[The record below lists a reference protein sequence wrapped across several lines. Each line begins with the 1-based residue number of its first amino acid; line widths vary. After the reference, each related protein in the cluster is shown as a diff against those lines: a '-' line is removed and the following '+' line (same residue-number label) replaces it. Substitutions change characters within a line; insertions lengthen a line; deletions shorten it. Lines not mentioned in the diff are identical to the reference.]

1 MKYLNCGCMAFVLV
15 SVMTASAYAED
26 PPATPAPAPT
36 EAPAPAPAPAPGEP
50 RKFAGARTSY
60 YIAGGVADSPFWVFG
75 VTMPPGV
82 ALAAGVSIDYDGFGL
97 VDPATGMRGTDK
109 FGFNGL
115 IYGSYYF
122 YNKFPMGI
130 AAELALVA
138 PLSPKAFEPFFQLQP
153 GVVIYYAPFPAP
165 IVIGAGWDLS
175 ITSVKSPIPGDG
187 RKTQV
192 KTLTPGLR
200 IIYAF

>member
-1 MKYLNCGCMAFVLV
+1 MKYLNRGCMAFVLV
-15 SVMTASAYAED
+15 SVITATAYADD

-36 EAPAPAPAPAPGEP
+36 EAPAPAPASAPAGP
-50 RKFAGARTSY
+50 RKF
-60 YIAGGVADSPFWVFG
+60 GGVADNPFWVFG

-97 VDPATGMRGTDK
+97 ADPFTGMPTKDK